1 MLLICLLV
9 FLASLCSI
17 SHSLWNTKD
26 EDFGICS
33 SSFLKLPSMDIY
45 FFAQRRRPICI
56 SQNPHSYPKCSDI
69 SRYKNNQA
77 CIAVLFLEDWGIPLF
92 SAFHIRKSGTNR
104 ITEGGTRPNRGQCES
119 VNRHKYKSNWNKNA
133 LDNQGDTFQWNRGNW
148 YAEGKYNRGHLVPVC
163 LASIIG
169 PNMGAATFN
178 MFNVAPQDKFRNSD
192 IGRYEQWLDI
202 FATHYCLSNK
212 ILGRD
217 VLKDFYF
224 LTGTMPDYISRK
236 YREPGSVQPGDTVNW
251 IGPDNDDD
259 DEVLHDV
266 MKQNY
271 GPLFDRRYS
280 NIPGLFWTAACC
292 RYILPGRETFA
303 VTASY
308 YAENFKETKSFVKT
322 LTELKEKISWYSRTY
337 GSHMTVHSFFGS
349 TTACEKEYRYQEIED
364 ILKRYTGKNDV
375 LYLMNQLNPLFL
387 TSFPKP

>member
-1 MLLICLLV
+1 MFLISLLV
-9 FLASLCSI
+9 FLVSWCSI

-33 SSFLKLPSMDIY
+33 SSFLKLPSVDIY

-56 SQNPHSYPKCSDI
+56 SQNPYQYPKCSEI
-69 SRYKNNQA
+69 RRYKNNQA

-104 ITEGGTRPNRGQCES
+104 ITEGSTRPNRGKCES
-119 VNRHKYKSNWNKNA
+119 VNSHKFRSNWNKMA
-133 LDNQGDTFQWNRGNW
+133 LDNQGNTWPWNRGNW

-163 LASIIG
+163 LASIISR
-169 PNMGAATFN
+169 NMGAATFN
-178 MFNVAPQDKFRNSD
+178 MFNVAPQDEGRNLE
-192 IGRYEQWLDI
+192 IGKYEQWLDI
-202 FATHYCLSNK
+202 YATYYCLNNN

-224 LTGTMPDYISRK
+224 LTGTVPDYNSR
-236 YREPGSVQPGDTVNW
+236 RPGQSGVAKNW
-251 IGPDNDDD
+251 IGPEDKTG
-259 DEVLHDV
+259 VHDL

-271 GPLFDRRYS
+271 GPLSERRYS

-292 RYILPGRETFA
+292 RYILPGGGTFA

-308 YAENFKETKSFVKT
+308 YAENFKETVSFVKT
-322 LTELKEKISWYSRTY
+322 LSELKQKISWSSRTY

-349 TTACEKEYRYQEIED
+349 TTACEKEYGYQEIEA
-364 ILKRYTGKNDV
+364 ILKRYTGKDDV
-375 LYLMNQLNPLFL
+375 LRLMNQLNPLFL